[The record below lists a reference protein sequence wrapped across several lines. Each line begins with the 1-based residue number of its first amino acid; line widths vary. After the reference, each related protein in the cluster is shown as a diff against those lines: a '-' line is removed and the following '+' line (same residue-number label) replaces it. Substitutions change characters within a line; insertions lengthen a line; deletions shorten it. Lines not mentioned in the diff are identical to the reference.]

1 MKWSYQDF
9 SLNKQLK
16 ITQEIQVEIAA
27 LKKTLQVNGKNI
39 KVNLLR
45 MMTIVKYNQIQTLC
59 KMCQG
64 FLILTKSSQK

>member
-16 ITQEIQVEIAA
+16 ITQEIQVEIVA

-45 MMTIVKYNQIQTLC
+45 MTIVKYNQIQTLC

-64 FLILTKSSQK
+64 FLILIKSSQK